1 MKKTIVNSVAA
12 VAASLALSA
21 FAADMRI
28 DLKGDIDAEQAV
40 AAPVSPI
47 LYRGASRKPDG
58 LAAELRVVDGS
69 GKAVPFAI
77 RPSMVRTVSEKL
89 EWVRLSIVSAVDTNG
104 TLAVEAEWP
113 AGTPQPERFAS
124 LKVDTPLSDFDERI
138 TVSADDVTLAEG
150 EIYDRRKFAD
160 VRKED
165 VKIDASF
172 RRRIKVVFS
181 KPTAEV
187 AARSFERTVTEG
199 SESGTATR
207 RVFSERAFR
216 VDSLSVSVPKEVVSY
231 EPAKPYEGS
240 FAATPEFDAK
250 AKKTYLD
257 FDAAYMPVCA
267 LSLDVK
273 DRNFSR
279 NVRILARANGGWRQI
294 VSGRIVSI
302 DLPGEKKS
310 NLAIHLH
317 GEVREEV
324 LRIEVDDMDNP
335 RLEYGDMPVKFSVAA
350 YDAVFI
356 AKPGEKYALTVVK
369 GAEKPRYDSQ
379 VLDYLLKSR
388 NLKRLECEAID
399 DFQSGSSG
407 PTAMWISTCNPVA
420 IASTAAFIILAVL
433 AFVLFKSNGNAKG
446 G

>member
-1 MKKTIVNSVAA
+1 MKKTIANSVAA
-12 VAASLALSA
+12 IAASVALSA
-21 FAADMRI
+21 LAADVRFE
-28 DLKGDIDAEQAV
+28 LKGDIDTEQAV
-40 AAPVSPI
+40 AAPVKPY
-47 LYRGASRKPDG
+47 LYFYATRKPDG

-69 GKAVPFAI
+69 GKPVPFAI

-113 AGTPQPERFAS
+113 AGAPQPKRFAS
-124 LKVDTPLSDFDERI
+124 LKVGTPLADFDERI

-165 VKIDASF
+165 VKLDASF

-187 AARSFERTVTEG
+187 AARNFEKTVTEG
-199 SESGTATR
+199 AEAVTATR
-207 RVFSERAFR
+207 RMFSERAFR
-216 VDSLSVSVPKEVVSY
+216 VDSLSVSMPKEVVSY
-231 EPAKPYEGS
+231 EPVKPYECS
-240 FAATPEFDAK
+240 MVATEEFDAK

-257 FDAAYMPVCA
+257 FDAAYQPIRE

-279 NVRILARANGGWRQI
+279 NVRLLARANGGWRQI
-294 VSGRIVSI
+294 ASGRIGSI
-302 DLPGEKKS
+302 DLPGEKQS
-310 NLAIHLH
+310 NLAIPVH
-317 GEVREEV
+317 GEVREEM

-335 RLEYGDMPVKFSVAA
+335 RLEYGDMPVKLSVAA

-388 NLKRLECEAID
+388 NLKRFECEASD
-399 DFQSGSSG
+399 DWPDDCG
-407 PTAMWISTCNPVA
+407 PTAIWMATSFNPVV
-420 IASTAAFIILAVL
+420 IASAAAFIILAVL
-433 AFVLFKSNGNAKG
+433 AFVLFASSGKASDE
-446 G
+446 

>member
-1 MKKTIVNSVAA
+1 MKKTTANSVAA

-40 AAPVSPI
+40 AAPVRPV
-47 LYRGASRKPDG
+47 LYSGASRRPDG

-77 RPSMVRTVSEKL
+77 RRSMIRTVSEKL

-113 AGTPQPERFAS
+113 AGAPHPGRFAS
-124 LKVDTPLSDFDERI
+124 LRVGTPLLDFDERI

-150 EIYDRRKFAD
+150 EIYDRRRFAD
-160 VRKED
+160 VRKDE
-165 VKIDASF
+165 VKLDASF

-181 KPTAEV
+181 KPTEEV
-187 AARSFERTVTEG
+187 ASQNIERTVVEG
-199 SESGTATR
+199 AESGTATR

-231 EPAKPYEGS
+231 EPSRPYEGS
-240 FAATPEFDAK
+240 FAAMPEFDAK
-250 AKKTYLD
+250 AKKTYID
-257 FDAAYMPVCA
+257 FDAAYMPICA

-279 NVRILARANGGWRQI
+279 NVRLLTRANGGWRQI
-294 VSGRIVSI
+294 ASGRIGSI

-310 NLAIHLH
+310 NLAIPLH

-335 RLEYGDMPVKFSVAA
+335 QLEYGDMPVKFSVAA

-356 AKPGEKYALTVVK
+356 AKPGGKYALTVVK

-388 NLKRLECEAID
+388 NLKRLECVALD
-399 DFQSGSSG
+399 DGQFGG
-407 PTAMWISTCNPVA
+407 AAPTAMWISTCNPVA
-420 IASTAAFIILAVL
+420 VASAAAFIILLVL
-433 AFVLFKSNGNAKG
+433 AFVLFKSNGSAKEG
-446 G
+446 